1 MTVVSPGLF
10 VKADYFNPITKNA
23 SQPQNP
29 KPQTQKSVAFHTL
42 AFCLW
47 HYDRIPCEVLT
58 LKVIDFF
65 QMGAAVNSDQ
75 THRVIG

>member
-1 MTVVSPGLF
+1 MTVDSLGLF

-23 SQPQNP
+23 FQPQNP

-42 AFCLW
+42 AFFPW
-47 HYDRIPCEVLT
+47 HYDRIPCQVLT
-58 LKVIDFF
+58 LKVIDSL